1 MDRIEQL
8 MKDAKP
14 RVGAPGVAP
23 GSDSARSIVFSTDPN
38 VVQLAGRTPAGGH
51 RHDAKPSGP
60 RRQPCWPLR
69 LSLPQWLSAG
79 T

>member
-14 RVGAPGVAP
+14 RVGAPGAAP

-38 VVQLAGRTPAGGH
+38 VVRWQGAL
-51 RHDAKPSGP
+51 RHDAMPCGLRP
-60 RRQPCWPLR
+60 RLYWPLQP
-69 LSLPQWLSAG
+69 SLARWLSAAI
-79 T
+79 